1 MNHIDGRKQFHLSLT
16 TSSWTGSCRPSSVVD
31 NLFNTLLSVR
41 YGSVNNGYYSNQNAD
56 EGRTFRAGIRF
67 QM

>member
-1 MNHIDGRKQFHLSLT
+1 MDGKLST
-16 TSSWTGSCRPSSVVD
+16 FFVVD